1 MRNAI
6 VMLGVSS
13 VMTVVQIYMKLD
25 AMKVRI
31 FPTAARF
38 CVT

>member
-6 VMLGVSS
+6 VMLGVSC

-31 FPTAARF
+31 FLTVACFR
-38 CVT
+38 VT